1 MNKARRIRLREV
13 DKMLSESI
21 RIIEHINDLEQDSID
36 NTPENLQN
44 TERYERMEDI
54 VDQLNEAVDYIGQAK
69 DNLQEAIR

>member
-1 MNKARRIRLREV
+1 
-13 DKMLSESI
+13 MLSESI

-54 VDQLNEAVDYIGQAK
+54 VDQLNEAVDCIGQAK

>member
-54 VDQLNEAVDYIGQAK
+54 VDQLNEAVDCIGQAK